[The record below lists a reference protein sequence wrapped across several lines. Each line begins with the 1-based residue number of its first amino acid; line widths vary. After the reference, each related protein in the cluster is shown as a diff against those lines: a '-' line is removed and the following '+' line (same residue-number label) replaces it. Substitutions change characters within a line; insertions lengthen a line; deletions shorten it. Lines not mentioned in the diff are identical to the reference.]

1 VFLAALEPELSRS
14 AAAGLAR
21 RGLVRVNGRVARPA
35 EQVGEGDLVELTLL
49 EPAATSPGAE
59 SISLDVVYDDS
70 DLVVVNKPAGMVVH
84 PAAGHASGT
93 LVNALLGLGG
103 GWSAAGGELRPG
115 IVHRLDKGTSGLIL
129 AARND
134 FAHRHLAAQL
144 AERSLVR
151 VYLAIARPP
160 VPGSGGILEGPIG
173 RDPGNRKRMA
183 VVDGGRPARTRY
195 EVLESR
201 GGHSL
206 LRCRL
211 ETGRT
216 HQIRVHLTAFGHP
229 LAGDDVYG
237 RRRPGDPDRPMLH
250 AQSLQF
256 RHPRTGQAMAFQVEP
271 PSDFNAFWESL
282 AGC

>member
-1 VFLAALEPELSRS
+1 VFLAAKEPELSRS
-14 AAAGLAR
+14 AAAGLIR

-35 EQVGEGDLVELTLL
+35 EQVGEGDLVEFTLP
-49 EPAATSPGAE
+49 EPPLTSPGAE
-59 SISLDVVYDDS
+59 SIRLEVVYEDG

-84 PAAGHASGT
+84 PAAGHPSGT

-103 GWSAAGGELRPG
+103 SWSSAGGELRPG

-134 FAHRHLAAQL
+134 VAHRHLAAQL

-151 VYLAIARPP
+151 VYLAIVRPP
-160 VPGSGGILEGPIG
+160 VSGPGGILEGPIG

-183 VVDGGRPARTRY
+183 VVSGGRPARTRY

-206 LRCRL
+206 MRCRL

-237 RRRPGDPDRPMLH
+237 RPRPGDPGRPMLH

-256 RHPRTGQAMAFQVEP
+256 RHPRTAEAMAFEAAP
-271 PSDFNAFWESL
+271 PADFNDFWESL
-282 AGC
+282 RR